1 MILTDKPTIRTT
13 GGKSNKKVPSYIQV
27 QLHISTY
34 LYIRP
39 CVSFFDDIHR
49 TLFGLCLWS
58 PATFKLI
65 NFKSQRLSAIVTKS
79 SRNVK
84 FVKKQGLI
92 YISCMNLSYHYSRN
106 FRIRTPTVI
115 VVGTLACGMFAFS
128 TNIYF
133 TKKNV
138 KNLYQ
143 YFIQKII
150 LVTLF

>member
-1 MILTDKPTIRTT
+1 M
-13 GGKSNKKVPSYIQV
+13 
-27 QLHISTY
+27 
-34 LYIRP
+34 
-39 CVSFFDDIHR
+39 
-49 TLFGLCLWS
+49 
-58 PATFKLI
+58 
-65 NFKSQRLSAIVTKS
+65 VTKS

-128 TNIYF
+128 TNIFF

>member
-1 MILTDKPTIRTT
+1 M
-13 GGKSNKKVPSYIQV
+13 
-27 QLHISTY
+27 
-34 LYIRP
+34 
-39 CVSFFDDIHR
+39 
-49 TLFGLCLWS
+49 
-58 PATFKLI
+58 
-65 NFKSQRLSAIVTKS
+65 AIKI

-128 TNIYF
+128 TNIYISR
-133 TKKNV
+133 KKNV

-143 YFIQKII
+143 YFIQKYNTGDTFLRQII
-150 LVTLF
+150 LYNNVTRIRIVTIFVAIRFAIN